1 MEVGYGVSF
10 VRRCQMNWKDR
21 IEVDPEITFGRPR
34 IKGTRLSVDFLLGL
48 FGQGWSEVQVLEAYP
63 QLSRDDLQA
72 VFALA
77 SEVLAE
83 DAFLI
88 KGKLAA

>member
-1 MEVGYGVSF
+1 
-10 VRRCQMNWKDR
+10 MNWKDR
-21 IEVDPEITFGRPR
+21 IEVDPEIGFGRPR
-34 IKGTRLSVDFLLGL
+34 IKGTRLGVDFLLGL
-48 FGQGWSEVQVLEAYP
+48 FGKGWSEAQVLEAYP
-63 QLSRDDLQA
+63 QLSREDLQA